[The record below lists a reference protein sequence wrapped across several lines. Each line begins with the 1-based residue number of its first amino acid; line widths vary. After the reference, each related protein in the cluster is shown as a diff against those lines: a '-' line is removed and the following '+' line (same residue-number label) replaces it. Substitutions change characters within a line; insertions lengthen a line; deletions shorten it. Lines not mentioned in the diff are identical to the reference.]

1 MITKEEK
8 QELVDRFGNGPD
20 DTGTPEVQI
29 AIFTKRIQRLTE
41 HLDEHPNDHS
51 TQHGLIDLVGKR
63 RRLLNYLEENE
74 IERYRAIRDELGLRK

>member
-8 QELVDRFGNGPD
+8 QDIVDRFGHGPD

-29 AIFTKRIQRLTE
+29 AIFTKRIERLTE
-41 HLDEHPNDHS
+41 HLEEHPNDNS
-51 TQHGLIDLVGKR
+51 TRHGLLDLVGKR

-74 IERYRAIRDELGLRK
+74 IERYRAIRDELELRK

>member
-8 QELVDRFGNGPD
+8 QDIIDRFGNGPD

-29 AIFTKRIQRLTE
+29 AIFTKRIERLTE
-41 HLDEHPNDHS
+41 HLEEHPNDNS
-51 TQHGLIDLVGKR
+51 TRHGLLDLVGKR

-74 IERYRAIRDELGLRK
+74 IERYRAIRDELELRK

>member
-41 HLDEHPNDHS
+41 HLEEHPNDNS
-51 TQHGLIDLVGKR
+51 TRHGLLDLVGKR
-63 RRLLNYLEENE
+63 RRLLNYLEDNE
-74 IERYRAIRDELGLRK
+74 IERYRSIRDELELRK

>member
-41 HLDEHPNDHS
+41 HLKEHPNDNS
-51 TQHGLIDLVGKR
+51 TRHGLLNLVGKR

-74 IERYRAIRDELGLRK
+74 IERYRAIRDELELRK

>member
-1 MITKEEK
+1 MITKEKK

-41 HLDEHPNDHS
+41 HLKEHPNDNS
-51 TQHGLIDLVGKR
+51 TRHGLLNLVGKR